1 MVQSLTTDLQNVLS
15 WGDVNCMTLNIS
27 KKCTCHLNIN
37 NTLFWQQWN
46 TRIKIYLS
54 LQNRILFYNSYILPH
69 LDYWCIIWGSF
80 NSVSED
86 KLSKF
91 QKRAARIILN
101 KDYNTPS
108 TELFT
113 YLNSTTFHERVLYQ
127 KTIAMYKIVNN
138 ICPDYLNNHIAY
150 TSEFV
155 FCLSID
161 THLKI

>member
-1 MVQSLTTDLQNVLS
+1 
-15 WGDVNCMTLNIS
+15 MTLYYQMIKFILTLVNILIMFLKPATHIS
-27 KKCTCHLNIN
+27 YL
-37 NTLFWQQWN
+37 L

-69 LDYWCIIWGSF
+69 LDYCCIIWGSF

-86 KLSKF
+86 KLITCH
-91 QKRAARIILN
+91 KRAARIILD

-113 YLNSTTFHERVLYQ
+113 YLNWTTFHERVLYQ